1 MKDIAGKRPEEI
13 QSLPRG
19 RARNVSRSF
28 RARFAK
34 KKTKNIVKR
43 RYQLQTG
50 LFNISL
56 THAGCPL
63 FRQKL
68 TDDKENA
75 SSDPS
80 DSRVIQK

>member
-1 MKDIAGKRPEEI
+1 MKDIGGKRPEEI
-13 QSLPRG
+13 QPLPRG
-19 RARNVSRSF
+19 RAKN
-28 RARFAK
+28 K
-34 KKTKNIVKR
+34 KNQNIVKR

-56 THAGCPL
+56 THAGSPL